1 MIVTSSV
8 KCKIRQFQVEVMQKR
23 QRNVLKSMIHVQS
36 CCFAFD
42 VLVAIASLDR
52 KVPSLAG
59 KRDSRRREKRKLYKV
74 ISRTRDCLRPQ
85 TYRSLT
91 INGPVVISVALW
103 ANSVGSVFVI

>member
-1 MIVTSSV
+1 
-8 KCKIRQFQVEVMQKR
+8 MQKR

-59 KRDSRRREKRKLYKV
+59 KRDSRRREKRKLYKAM
-74 ISRTRDCLRPQ
+74 SRTRDCPRPR

-91 INGPVVISVALW
+91 INGPVLISVALL
-103 ANSVGSVFVI
+103 ANSMHILFMI

>member
-1 MIVTSSV
+1 
-8 KCKIRQFQVEVMQKR
+8 MQKR

-59 KRDSRRREKRKLYKV
+59 KRDGRRREKRKLYKV
-74 ISRTRDCLRPQ
+74 ISRTRDCPRPQ

-91 INGPVVISVALW
+91 INGPVVISVALL